1 MSNNRDNFWDDEDDD
16 DLEEYTP
23 QFTSDTDLVKKLR
36 KALRAEQKR
45 NKELESSYADLS
57 KSQKER
63 ILRDVLA
70 SRGVNPAIA
79 EFIPADI
86 EASEDAIGAWIDS
99 KAELF
104 NSTVKSNDSKAV
116 SDSDVSALKRMDSVI
131 TGSDVPTGS
140 DDLQSRI
147 ANATSEAEILSILSG
162 N

>member
-1 MSNNRDNFWDDEDDD
+1 MSNNRDNFWDDEEDEDDV
-16 DLEEYTP
+16 EEYTP
-23 QFTSDTDLVKKLR
+23 LTSDTDLVKKLR
-36 KALRAEQKR
+36 KALKAEQKK

-63 ILRDVLA
+63 ILRDVLS

-104 NSTVKSNDSKAV
+104 GISSTNTKAV
-116 SDSDVSALKRMDSVI
+116 NESDVSALKKMDSVV
-131 TGSDVPTGS
+131 TGSETPTGS
-140 DDLQSRI
+140 DDLQTRI
-147 ANATSEAEILSILSG
+147 MSATSEEEILSILSG

>member
-1 MSNNRDNFWDDEDDD
+1 MSNNRDNFWDDEEDEDDV
-16 DLEEYTP
+16 EEYTP
-23 QFTSDTDLVKKLR
+23 LTSDTDLVKKLR
-36 KALRAEQKR
+36 KALKAEQKR

-63 ILRDVLA
+63 ILRDVLS

-104 NSTVKSNDSKAV
+104 GVSSTNTKAV
-116 SDSDVSALKRMDSVI
+116 NESDVSALKKMDSVV
-131 TGSDVPTGS
+131 TGSETSTGS
-140 DDLQSRI
+140 DDLQTRI
-147 ANATSEAEILSILSG
+147 MSATSEEEILSILSG

>member
-1 MSNNRDNFWDDEDDD
+1 MSNNRDNFWDEDEDDD
-16 DLEEYTP
+16 MEDYVP
-23 QFTSDTDLVKKLR
+23 QITSDTDLVKKLR

-104 NSTVKSNDSKAV
+104 GSKPAESKPV
-116 SDSDVSALKRMDSVI
+116 SDSDVSALKRMDSVVA
-131 TGSDVPTGS
+131 GSDVPTGS